1 MSDPRRPSVRSQR
14 ALLSQ
19 KLLAAGTALVIGIA
33 AAQSPP
39 GGMPPSA
46 AASAVTTPSVTTP
59 SVTTPSAATPSVTTP
74 GAAPAGVA
82 NPQRAWQNWTLN
94 CQGCHRPDG
103 TGSEGTAPSLAGT
116 VSKFLTVP
124 GGREYLGRVPGVA
137 TSPLSNADLADVMN
151 WMFWRFDKEH
161 MPANFSPFTAE
172 EIGRLRTQPL
182 RLEASQMR
190 NELLKQA
197 DESAAP

>member
-1 MSDPRRPSVRSQR
+1 MKIWRGSPV
-14 ALLSQ
+14 LLV
-19 KLLAAGTALVIGIA
+19 AGLIVATAA
-33 AAQSPP
+33 AAQAPP
-39 GGMPPSA
+39 AVASGA
-46 AASAVTTPSVTTP
+46 A
-59 SVTTPSAATPSVTTP
+59 
-74 GAAPAGVA
+74 AAPAGVS
-82 NPQRAWQNWTLN
+82 NLQRAWQNWTLN

-103 TGSEGTAPSLAGT
+103 TGSAGTAPSLAGT

-137 TSPLSNADLADVMN
+137 TSALPNADLAELMN
-151 WMFWRFDKEH
+151 WIFWRFDKDH
-161 MPANFSPFTAE
+161 MPANFLPFTAE

-190 NELLKQA
+190 TELLQRA